1 MTGRLDAWP
10 PERGDLA
17 YDERSGRTG
26 VVVALPEDTGAGVY
40 HLCPEGGGN
49 EWPALL
55 THLHPGDRQ
64 ESTLLTD
71 RLAVWAGTR
80 GATERVAVAALVE
93 EGDVLARG
101 DVRDLL
107 VADTGTAAS
116 CDWPRFEARYRNSLV
131 LDASERAFLDFVVAV
146 SFPRL
151 VPLWQ
156 VEHLGERRL
165 VVVLRALVALAG
177 ASSTVTVGGGSC

>member
-1 MTGRLDAWP
+1 MSGT
-10 PERGDLA
+10 DLLA
-17 YDERSGRTG
+17 TTE
-26 VVVALPEDTGAGVY
+26 
-40 HLCPEGGGN
+40 
-49 EWPALL
+49 
-55 THLHPGDRQ
+55 
-64 ESTLLTD
+64 LLTD
-71 RLAVWAGTR
+71 RLTVWAGTR
-80 GATERVAVAALVE
+80 GPTERVAVAALIE

-107 VADTGTAAS
+107 VVDTRASAS

-165 VVVLRALVALAG
+165 VVVLRALAALAG
-177 ASSTVTVGGGSC
+177 ADGVTVSVGASAC

>member
-1 MTGRLDAWP
+1 MDHTDVQHANTP
-10 PERGDLA
+10 TSP
-17 YDERSGRTG
+17 
-26 VVVALPEDTGAGVY
+26 
-40 HLCPEGGGN
+40 
-49 EWPALL
+49 
-55 THLHPGDRQ
+55 
-64 ESTLLTD
+64 LLTD
-71 RLAVWAGTR
+71 RLTAWAGTR
-80 GATERVAVAALVE
+80 GTTERIAVAALIE

-107 VADTGTAAS
+107 VAETGTAAS
-116 CDWPRFEARYRNSLV
+116 CDWPRFEASYRNSLV

-165 VVVLRALVALAG
+165 VVVLRALAALAG
-177 ASSTVTVGGGSC
+177 AGAVTVSVGAGSC

>member
-1 MTGRLDAWP
+1 MEQAPQPRSLTGRLA
-10 PERGDLA
+10 A
-17 YDERSGRTG
+17 
-26 VVVALPEDTGAGVY
+26 
-40 HLCPEGGGN
+40 
-49 EWPALL
+49 
-55 THLHPGDRQ
+55 
-64 ESTLLTD
+64 
-71 RLAVWAGTR
+71 WAGTR
-80 GATERVAVAALVE
+80 GTTEQVAVAALIE
-93 EGDVLARG
+93 EGDVLARE

-165 VVVLRALVALAG
+165 VVVLRALAALAG
-177 ASSTVTVGGGSC
+177 AGAVKVEVGSW

>member
-1 MTGRLDAWP
+1 MQDNATAESVSP
-10 PERGDLA
+10 P
-17 YDERSGRTG
+17 
-26 VVVALPEDTGAGVY
+26 
-40 HLCPEGGGN
+40 
-49 EWPALL
+49 
-55 THLHPGDRQ
+55 
-64 ESTLLTD
+64 LLTD
-71 RLAVWAGTR
+71 RLSAWAGTR
-80 GATERVAVAALVE
+80 GTTEQVAVAVLIE
-93 EGDVLARG
+93 EGDVLARE

-107 VADTGTAAS
+107 VVDTETAAS

-177 ASSTVTVGGGSC
+177 ASSTVTVGSSSC